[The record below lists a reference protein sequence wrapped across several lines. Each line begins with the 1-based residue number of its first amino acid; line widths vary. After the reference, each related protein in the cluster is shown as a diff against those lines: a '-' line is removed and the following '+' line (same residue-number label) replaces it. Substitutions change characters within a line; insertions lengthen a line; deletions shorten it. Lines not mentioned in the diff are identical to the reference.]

1 MNKVQEPTV
10 GKTLTVEPT
19 VRKTLTVATSRIHW
33 QLLMG
38 LVAGIVVMSMVVPS
52 RAQLHHVPPAAPTF
66 TVLYSFAGPTDG
78 AFPVAGLVRDAAGNL
93 YGTTAGGG
101 ASSGCSF
108 GSCGVVF
115 KLAPAGSET
124 VLHSFTGGADG
135 GTPSGAGLV
144 RDAAGNLYGTTTSG
158 GTGCNGIGCGV
169 VFKLSPTRIET
180 VLYSF
185 TGGPDGQDP
194 YGGLTTDAAGNLYG
208 TAVFGGSTTGTCHPF
223 GGCGV
228 VFELIR
234 CDSAASGYEF
244 KVLYSFTG
252 GADGARPVAR
262 LVRDA
267 AGNLYGTTANGG
279 ATSACYPPYGCGVVF
294 KLSPS
299 GTETVLHSFSEPG
312 DGAFPG
318 GLVRDAAGNLYGTG
332 ATITS
337 NPFVFGAGTVFKL
350 SPNGTETV
358 LYSFTGG
365 VDGGDPNGVVPDSA
379 GNLYGTTQE
388 GGGSTACNVP
398 DGTCGVVFKL
408 SPSGTKTV
416 LHSFTGA
423 DGGNSS
429 AGLLRDA
436 AGNLYG
442 TTQYGGANTTCFSPY
457 GCGVVFKL
465 AP

>member
-1 MNKVQEPTV
+1 
-10 GKTLTVEPT
+10 
-19 VRKTLTVATSRIHW
+19 
-33 QLLMG
+33 MG

-52 RAQLHHVPPAAPTF
+52 RAQLHHVPPAAPTLS
-66 TVLYSFAGPTDG
+66 VLYRFAGPPTDG

-93 YGTTAGGG
+93 YGTTQSAGANTACFSTYG
-101 ASSGCSF
+101 
-108 GSCGVVF
+108 CGVVF
-115 KLAPAGSET
+115 KLSPTGTQT
-124 VLHSFTGGADG
+124 VLYSFTGGADG
-135 GTPSGAGLV
+135 ANPSAGLV

-185 TGGPDGQDP
+185 TGGPDGRDP

-208 TAVFGGSTTGTCHPF
+208 TTTAGGRTTGTCKPSAEHPF
-223 GGCGV
+223 GCGV

-244 KVLYSFTG
+244 KVLYRFTG
-252 GADGARPVAR
+252 GADGSGPNA

-267 AGNLYGTTANGG
+267 AGNLYGTTGYGG
-279 ATSACYPPYGCGVVF
+279 ATSACDPPSGCGVVF

-318 GLVRDAAGNLYGTG
+318 GLVRDAAGNLYGTTG
-332 ATITS
+332 FTITS
-337 NPFVFGAGTVFKL
+337 IPFFFGLGTVFKL

-365 VDGGDPNGVVPDSA
+365 ADGGGPNGVVPDSA
-379 GNLYGTTQE
+379 GNLYGTTYF
-388 GGGSTACNVP
+388 GGGSTACYYVT
-398 DGTCGVVFKL
+398 GSCGVVFKL
-408 SPSGTKTV
+408 SPNGTETV
-416 LHSFTGA
+416 LHRFTGGA
-423 DGGNSS
+423 DGENSS

-442 TTQYGGANTTCFSPY
+442 TAQYGGANTTCFSPY

>member
-124 VLHSFTGGADG
+124 VLH
-135 GTPSGAGLV
+135 
-144 RDAAGNLYGTTTSG
+144 
-158 GTGCNGIGCGV
+158 
-169 VFKLSPTRIET
+169 
-180 VLYSF
+180 SF

-457 GCGVVFKL
+457 GCGVVFRL